1 MADDY
6 FTKAE
11 KIKQKVRNL
20 DWEKKIKLLEKDF
33 EDKKFS
39 KEEFLD
45 KKRQVYSE
53 VLDQM
58 SEINQEK
65 MKLNKDHSAEPIEDD
80 YLSDEDLEIFQEQLT
95 PFQYMSLTKD
105 YLGEFDSQDI
115 VFSDDFRKFENL
127 ENFVHWECVKKIE
140 KLRIHNNYFSCEFMD
155 KNELVIKDIAC
166 LNELSKL
173 EELVFD
179 DEGNLGDRIKVDY
192 FSSKQL
198 SNIKQLEIHGLWDLS
213 FLQNSFSDNHN
224 IYETLEI
231 IKNDLKTLERA
242 VYSGSIEATT
252 STNEQSNIE
261 LDSNSE
267 DVLTR
272 HLLKLSEVEDQFRQ
286 LTNKFEEINFKLD
299 KLSNRLSKIQADNQ
313 IRFQDI
319 ESAIT
324 SGAIT
329 TQLSSKPK
337 TDSKSE
343 ILPGS
348 SQPQDLGSIS
358 YKDTE
363 TSETSQQI
371 QSVNTTATVLTETFQ
386 AEEKILPQELSP
398 KKQYEFATSFL
409 KVGDYSTAERAFR
422 EFVLS
427 NSEHEL
433 AGSAQYWYA
442 ETFRIRQ
449 LYTDAASAYLE
460 GYQKYPKGNKAPIN
474 LLKLGVSMVQ
484 IGEKDQGCKMIN
496 GVELQYPKANQS
508 VIQKAKYES
517 KKFECIK
524 EDS

>member
-1 MADDY
+1 MK
-6 FTKAE
+6 FKSKLICL
-11 KIKQKVRNL
+11 KI
-20 DWEKKIKLLEKDF
+20 
-33 EDKKFS
+33 
-39 KEEFLD
+39 
-45 KKRQVYSE
+45 
-53 VLDQM
+53 
-58 SEINQEK
+58 
-65 MKLNKDHSAEPIEDD
+65 
-80 YLSDEDLEIFQEQLT
+80 
-95 PFQYMSLTKD
+95 
-105 YLGEFDSQDI
+105 
-115 VFSDDFRKFENL
+115 
-127 ENFVHWECVKKIE
+127 
-140 KLRIHNNYFSCEFMD
+140 
-155 KNELVIKDIAC
+155 LVI
-166 LNELSKL
+166 
-173 EELVFD
+173 F
-179 DEGNLGDRIKVDY
+179 NLI
-192 FSSKQL
+192 FF
-198 SNIKQLEIHGLWDLS
+198 NIS
-213 FLQNSFSDNHN
+213 YADNHN

-242 VYSGSIEATT
+242 VYSGTIDVQT
-252 STNEQSNIE
+252 SGDNTSNLE

-299 KLSNRLSKIQADNQ
+299 KLSSRLSKIQADNQ

-319 ESAIT
+319 ESAIS
-324 SGAIT
+324 SGEAIT
-329 TQLSSKPK
+329 QLTSKPK
-337 TDSKSE
+337 IDNTNKV
-343 ILPGS
+343 LPGS

-371 QSVNTTATVLTETFQ
+371 QSVDTTASIVTETFQ
-386 AEEKILPQELSP
+386 SEEKILPQDLTLE
-398 KKQYEFATSFL
+398 KQYEFATSFL

-427 NSEHEL
+427 NSDHEL

-460 GYQKYPKGNKAPIN
+460 GYQKYPKGKKAPIN

-517 KKFECIK
+517 KKFECTK
-524 EDS
+524 QDS

>member
-1 MADDY
+1 MR
-6 FTKAE
+6 FTL
-11 KIKQKVRNL
+11 KI
-20 DWEKKIKLLEKDF
+20 ILLILF
-33 EDKKFS
+33 
-39 KEEFLD
+39 
-45 KKRQVYSE
+45 
-53 VLDQM
+53 
-58 SEINQEK
+58 N
-65 MKLNKDHSAEPIEDD
+65 
-80 YLSDEDLEIFQEQLT
+80 
-95 PFQYMSLTKD
+95 
-105 YLGEFDSQDI
+105 
-115 VFSDDFRKFENL
+115 
-127 ENFVHWECVKKIE
+127 
-140 KLRIHNNYFSCEFMD
+140 
-155 KNELVIKDIAC
+155 
-166 LNELSKL
+166 
-173 EELVFD
+173 
-179 DEGNLGDRIKVDY
+179 
-192 FSSKQL
+192 
-198 SNIKQLEIHGLWDLS
+198 LS
-213 FLQNSFSDNHN
+213 FLNNSFGDNHN

-242 VYSGSIEATT
+242 VYSGSIEINT
-252 STNEQSNIE
+252 SSSNEDSSIG

-319 ESAIT
+319 ESSIS
-324 SGAIT
+324 SGEIT
-329 TQLSSKPK
+329 TQLTSKPK
-337 TDSKSE
+337 IDTKNE

-348 SQPQDLGSIS
+348 SQPQDLGTIT

-371 QSVNTTATVLTETFQ
+371 QSVDTTATVLTETFQ
-386 AEEKILPQELSP
+386 AEEKLLPQDLTP

-409 KVGDYSTAERAFR
+409 KVGDYTTAERAFR
-422 EFVLS
+422 EFVLD
-427 NSEHEL
+427 NGEHEL

>member
-1 MADDY
+1 MR
-6 FTKAE
+6 FT
-11 KIKQKVRNL
+11 
-20 DWEKKIKLLEKDF
+20 
-33 EDKKFS
+33 
-39 KEEFLD
+39 
-45 KKRQVYSE
+45 
-53 VLDQM
+53 
-58 SEINQEK
+58 
-65 MKLNKDHSAEPIEDD
+65 
-80 YLSDEDLEIFQEQLT
+80 
-95 PFQYMSLTKD
+95 
-105 YLGEFDSQDI
+105 
-115 VFSDDFRKFENL
+115 
-127 ENFVHWECVKKIE
+127 
-140 KLRIHNNYFSCEFMD
+140 
-155 KNELVIKDIAC
+155 
-166 LNELSKL
+166 SKL
-173 EELVFD
+173 IILILF
-179 DEGNLGDRIKVDY
+179 Y
-192 FSSKQL
+192 
-198 SNIKQLEIHGLWDLS
+198 LS

-242 VYSGSIEATT
+242 VYSGSIEIET
-252 STNEQSNIE
+252 SSNSDSNVKI
-261 LDSNSE
+261 DSNSE

-319 ESAIT
+319 ETAMS
-324 SGAIT
+324 SGEIT
-329 TQLSSKPK
+329 TKLSSKPK
-337 TDSKSE
+337 TDLKNE

-348 SQPQDLGSIS
+348 SQPQDLGTIS

-363 TSETSQQI
+363 TSETSQKI
-371 QSVNTTATVLTETFQ
+371 QSVDTTATVVTETFQ
-386 AEEKILPQELSP
+386 AEEKILPQDLSP

>member
-1 MADDY
+1 MK
-6 FTKAE
+6 FISKLF
-11 KIKQKVRNL
+11 V
-20 DWEKKIKLLEKDF
+20 IKLFILF
-33 EDKKFS
+33 NLFS
-39 KEEFLD
+39 F
-45 KKRQVYSE
+45 
-53 VLDQM
+53 
-58 SEINQEK
+58 N
-65 MKLNKDHSAEPIEDD
+65 A
-80 YLSDEDLEIFQEQLT
+80 
-95 PFQYMSLTKD
+95 
-105 YLGEFDSQDI
+105 
-115 VFSDDFRKFENL
+115 
-127 ENFVHWECVKKIE
+127 
-140 KLRIHNNYFSCEFMD
+140 
-155 KNELVIKDIAC
+155 
-166 LNELSKL
+166 
-173 EELVFD
+173 
-179 DEGNLGDRIKVDY
+179 
-192 FSSKQL
+192 
-198 SNIKQLEIHGLWDLS
+198 SNA
-213 FLQNSFSDNHN
+213 DNHN

-242 VYSGSIEATT
+242 VYSGSIEIKT
-252 STNEQSNIE
+252 SSSTSENTA

-319 ESAIT
+319 ESGLN
-324 SGAIT
+324 SGEGV

-337 TDSKSE
+337 TKTNKT
-343 ILPGS
+343 LPGS
-348 SQPQDLGSIS
+348 SQPQDLGSIT

-371 QSVNTTATVLTETFQ
+371 QSVDTTASVVTEIFQ
-386 AEEKILPQELSP
+386 AEEKILPQDLAPE
-398 KKQYEFATSFL
+398 KQYEFATSFL
-409 KVGDYSTAERAFR
+409 KVGDYNTAERAFR
-422 EFVLS
+422 EFVIS
-427 NSEHEL
+427 NSDHEL

-460 GYQKYPKGNKAPIN
+460 GYQKYPKGKKAPIN

-496 GVELQYPKANQS
+496 GVELQYPNANQS

-524 EDS
+524 QDS

>member
-1 MADDY
+1 MR
-6 FTKAE
+6 FT
-11 KIKQKVRNL
+11 L
-20 DWEKKIKLLEKDF
+20 KLIF
-33 EDKKFS
+33 I
-39 KEEFLD
+39 
-45 KKRQVYSE
+45 
-53 VLDQM
+53 VLF
-58 SEINQEK
+58 N
-65 MKLNKDHSAEPIEDD
+65 
-80 YLSDEDLEIFQEQLT
+80 
-95 PFQYMSLTKD
+95 
-105 YLGEFDSQDI
+105 
-115 VFSDDFRKFENL
+115 
-127 ENFVHWECVKKIE
+127 
-140 KLRIHNNYFSCEFMD
+140 
-155 KNELVIKDIAC
+155 
-166 LNELSKL
+166 
-173 EELVFD
+173 
-179 DEGNLGDRIKVDY
+179 
-192 FSSKQL
+192 
-198 SNIKQLEIHGLWDLS
+198 LS

-242 VYSGSIEATT
+242 VYSGSIEINT
-252 STNEQSNIE
+252 SSNEQSNIE
-261 LDSNSE
+261 LDNNSE

-319 ESAIT
+319 ESSIS
-324 SGAIT
+324 SGEST

-337 TDSKSE
+337 TDTTKSE

-348 SQPQDLGSIS
+348 SQPQDLGTIS

-371 QSVNTTATVLTETFQ
+371 QSVDTTATVVTETFQ
-386 AEEKILPQELSP
+386 AEEKILPQDLSP
-398 KKQYEFATSFL
+398 EKQYEFATSFL

-460 GYQKYPKGNKAPIN
+460 GYQKYPKGTKAPIN